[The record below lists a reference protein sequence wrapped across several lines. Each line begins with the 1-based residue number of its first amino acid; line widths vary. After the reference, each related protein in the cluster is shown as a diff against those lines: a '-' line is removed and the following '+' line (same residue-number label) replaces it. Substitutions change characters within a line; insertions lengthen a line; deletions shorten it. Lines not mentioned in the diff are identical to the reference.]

1 MQELLQ
7 DVDVGELKKQMA
19 GKVVVKEFDMEPEMM
34 QEVQDAVTGGIE
46 QNMVVG
52 VLNIEVRK

>member
-1 MQELLQ
+1 MQDILA
-7 DVDVGELKKQMA
+7 DVDVVELKKQMA

-46 QNMVVG
+46 
-52 VLNIEVRK
+52 